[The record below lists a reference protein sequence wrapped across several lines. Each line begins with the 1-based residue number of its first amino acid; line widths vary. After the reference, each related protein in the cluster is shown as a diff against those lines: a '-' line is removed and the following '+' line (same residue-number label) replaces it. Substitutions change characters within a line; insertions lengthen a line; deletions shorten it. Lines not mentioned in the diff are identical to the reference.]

1 VSAEQRLKEQ
11 LRGAVQLR
19 RYARPASR
27 PEDVICCG
35 HDLGAHDDDGCTVG
49 WTQADVDA
57 AYKTYK
63 TGRRHNHCPC
73 RVRGWAK

>member
-49 WTQADVDA
+49 WQHDPFKDNPD
-57 AYKTYK
+57 
-63 TGRRHNHCPC
+63 GCPC